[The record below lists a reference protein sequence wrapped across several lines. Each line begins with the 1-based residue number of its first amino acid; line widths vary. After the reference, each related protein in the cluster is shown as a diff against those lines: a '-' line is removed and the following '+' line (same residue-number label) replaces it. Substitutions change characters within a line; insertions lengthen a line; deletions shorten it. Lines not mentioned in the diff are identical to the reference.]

1 MGDLQSL
8 RDQGEA
14 AWSAGQWKLAQAAY
28 TAIAEVDPSDE
39 LASVRN
45 CWLCLFLGEIDEG
58 MEHLRRRSDR
68 YLEQGDAEGALMVFR
83 EAQAEF
89 PKVLEIAN
97 DLGCLLIALGY
108 VEEGTEQFRRLG
120 HDALDID
127 IEEAMEAFRRWDF
140 LKRLES
146 IS

>member
-14 AWSAGQWKLAQAAY
+14 AWSAGQWELAQAAY
-28 TAIAEVDPSDE
+28 TAIAEVDPSDD
-39 LASVRN
+39 LANARN
-45 CWLCLFLGEIDEG
+45 CWLNLFLGEIDEG
-58 MEHLRRRSDR
+58 MKHLRRRSDH
-68 YLEQGDAEGALMVFR
+68 YLEQGDTESALTVFR

-108 VEEGTEQFRRLG
+108 VEEGTEHFRRLG

-140 LKRLES
+140 LKRLKS